1 MFKLHFWI
9 VMSCKNK
16 LIIMLKYRCHDLFS
30 ENNYIEI
37 YLVKPNVQVWQKLFL
52 FGSQKH
58 IL

>member
-1 MFKLHFWI
+1 
-9 VMSCKNK
+9 
-16 LIIMLKYRCHDLFS
+16 MLKYRCHDLFS